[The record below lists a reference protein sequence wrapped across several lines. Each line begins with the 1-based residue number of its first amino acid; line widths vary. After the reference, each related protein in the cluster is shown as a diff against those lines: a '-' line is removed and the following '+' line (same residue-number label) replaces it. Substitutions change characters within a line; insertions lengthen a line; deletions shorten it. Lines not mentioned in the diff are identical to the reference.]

1 VRDWVDLSQR
11 YFTDEIT
18 IDEFMD
24 QYQASLM
31 SHFDDLLDHM
41 NLTPEDL
48 EDPTKRPA
56 NF

>member
-1 VRDWVDLSQR
+1 VDLSQR

-18 IDEFMD
+18 IDEFLD